1 MGKFSSPFLAKNP
14 IKNDRI
20 IVGENTGE
28 IASDDKG
35 EYVLISETSK
45 SAKAGD
51 TIRPPGGKG
60 PFKPFEQGKSLGSKD
75 GYLIGGDY
83 KVDENNNIIDYF

>member
-1 MGKFSSPFLAKNP
+1 MGEFSSPFLAKNP

-28 IASDDKG
+28 IASDDDG

-51 TIRPPGGKG
+51 TIRPQGGKG
-60 PFKPFEQGKSLGSKD
+60 NFKSFKQG
-75 GYLIGGDY
+75 
-83 KVDENNNIIDYF
+83 